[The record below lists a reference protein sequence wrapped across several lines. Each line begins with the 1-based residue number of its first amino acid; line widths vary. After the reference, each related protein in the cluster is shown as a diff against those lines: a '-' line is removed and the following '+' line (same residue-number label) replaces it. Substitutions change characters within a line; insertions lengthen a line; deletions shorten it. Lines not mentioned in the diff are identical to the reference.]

1 MLNVELEK
9 KRARLDYEINQI
21 IWDNSKDDQEY
32 FDNLLYLIKEI
43 SLWLNKF
50 NGVMKIDVNSENY

>member
-9 KRARLDYEINQI
+9 KRAKLDYEISQI
-21 IWDNSKDDQEY
+21 IWNNSKDDQEY
-32 FDNLLYLIKEI
+32 FNNLLYLAMEI

-50 NGVMKIDVNSENY
+50 DGIIKIDVNNEKN